1 MLANR
6 WSTLLTRCPTLP
18 SRCSTFPSRWSTLP
32 SRWSTLPSRW
42 STPPTRPSSCPRPR
56 ATSSVPVEATISYLL
71 PPAKPGGRPRTVDL
85 REVVNLEPLPLRPA
99 LIPMR
104 HTQQWQYTACR
115 PYERFGYTESTDMA
129 VRRTVS
135 DAYRVCH
142 GGRPPA
148 QQAPRGCRVSCVELI
163 VTGLNVDDYECPLV
177 HRPNLRKDPFMVYGF
192 SQGCY
197 FPGFVST
204 ACHGALLLTMVK
216 RLGHYAKIRSKL
228 PCGQWRVGEAV

>member
-56 ATSSVPVEATISYLL
+56 ATSSVPVEATISY
-71 PPAKPGGRPRTVDL
+71 PRTLRTLASSTSLDSDASYPTMAVYRL
-85 REVVNLEPLPLRPA
+85 PSVREVWV
-99 LIPMR
+99 
-104 HTQQWQYTACR
+104 Y
-115 PYERFGYTESTDMA
+115 GSTDMA

-148 QQAPRGCRVSCVELI
+148 QQTTRGCGVPCVNL
-163 VTGLNVDDYECPLV
+163 VVAGLNVDDYECPLL

-197 FPGFVST
+197 FPGFVSR